1 MNSILELLK
10 SAWLTFNSHKLRSL
24 LTTLGIIVG
33 VSTVI
38 AMVSVIDGINK
49 YVYKVLGSMGTSTVY
64 IQKYKWQLTGRL
76 TREELRKLLS
86 TPDLTLED
94 AKALRSLEEVD
105 LVSAIQPVRGLT
117 ARYREKTVDVD
128 PSGVEPDYLELAG
141 YELASGRP
149 FIDNDLIYKNN
160 VAIIGDFVRERLF
173 GEEDPIGKEIWLE
186 RNKFVVI
193 GVLKPKGQLMGQ
205 NLDNVVL
212 IPVTTALKFWPVTG
226 RFGGPWR
233 IYRSMQIAARI
244 KSDIPIEKGMQAIEN
259 LMRARRGLRFDEDNN
274 FFLNTSEMLISAY
287 KQITGGIFIAMIAIA
302 SMALIVGG
310 IGIMNIML
318 VSVTERTREIGVR
331 KAVGATER
339 DILLLFLT
347 EAIVLTLIGGLIGV
361 ALGFGFGK
369 LVDLLTPLPASI
381 PLWSVLVGIGFSSL
395 VGLFFGIYPARKAA
409 KLNPVEA
416 LRYE

>member
-1 MNSILELLK
+1 MNGFIELLK
-10 SAWLTFNSHKLRSL
+10 SAWLTFNSNKLRSL

-49 YVYKVLGSMGTSTVY
+49 YVYKVLGGLGTSTVY
-64 IQKYKWQLTGRL
+64 VQKYKWVLTGRL
-76 TREELRKLLS
+76 TPEEIRKLMK
-86 TPDLTLED
+86 TPDLTIED
-94 AKALRSLEEVD
+94 AKAIRNLDEVE
-105 LVSAIQPVRGLT
+105 LVSAVQPVRSIT
-117 ARYREKTVDVD
+117 VRYKEKTVDAD
-128 PSGVEPDYLELAG
+128 PQGVEPDYIAISG

-149 FIDNDLIYKNN
+149 FIENDVLYKTNT
-160 VAIIGDFVRERLF
+160 VIIGDFIKQRLF
-173 GEEDPIGKEIWLE
+173 PKEDPIGKEIWIDKY
-186 RNKFVVI
+186 KFIII
-193 GVLKPKGQLMGQ
+193 GVLKPKGQLFGQ
-205 NLDNVVL
+205 NMDNVMLLPITTVL
-212 IPVTTALKFWPVTG
+212 KYFPIQG
-226 RFGGPWR
+226 RFGPYR
-233 IYRSMQIAARI
+233 IFRSLQIVVKIR
-244 KSDIPIEKGMQAIEN
+244 DDVPLEKGIEAIES
-259 LMRARRGLRFDEDNN
+259 LLRARRGIRFTEDNN

-331 KAVGATER
+331 KAVGATPK
-339 DILLLFLT
+339 DILLLFLI
-347 EAIVLTLIGGLIGV
+347 EAILLTTIGGLIGV
-361 ALGFGFGK
+361 VIGLIFGK
-369 LVDLLTPLPASI
+369 VVSLLTPLPASI
-381 PLWSVLVGIGFSSL
+381 PLWSIIIGLGFSSA

>member
-1 MNSILELLK
+1 MGVVFELIK
-10 SAWLTFNSHKLRSL
+10 SAWLTFNSNKLRSL

-49 YVYKVLGSMGTSTVY
+49 YVYRVLGSMGTNVVY
-64 IQKYKWQLTGRL
+64 VQKFKWQITGRL
-76 TREELRKLLS
+76 TPEEIRKFAR

-94 AKALRSLEEVD
+94 AEAIRGLDEVEM
-105 LVSAIQPVRGLT
+105 VSASQPIRGLT
-117 ARYREKTVDVD
+117 VRYREKTVDAD
-128 PSGVEPDYLELAG
+128 PTGIEPDYIVISG
-141 YELASGRP
+141 YELNNGRP
-149 FIDNDLIYKNN
+149 LIKNDVLYRTN
-160 VAIIGDFVRERLF
+160 VAIIGDQIRERLF
-173 GEEDPIGKEIWLE
+173 GTEDPIGKEIWVDKY
-186 RNKFVVI
+186 KFIVI
-193 GVLKPKGQLMGQ
+193 GVLKPKGQLLGQ
-205 NLDNVVL
+205 NLDNVL
-212 IPVTTALKFWPVTG
+212 FIPITTAQKYFPQRG
-226 RFGGPWR
+226 FGPYR
-233 IYRSMQIAARI
+233 IFRSLQIAVKI
-244 KSDIPIEKGMQAIEN
+244 KDDIQLDSGMFAIEN
-259 LMRARRGLRFDEDNN
+259 LLRARRGIRFNEDNN

-287 KQITGGIFIAMIAIA
+287 KQITGGIFIAMILIA

-347 EAIVLTLIGGLIGV
+347 ESILLTTIGGLIGV
-361 ALGFGFGK
+361 AIGLIFGK
-369 LVDLLTPLPASI
+369 LLELLTPLPATIPIWSI
-381 PLWSVLVGIGFSSL
+381 VLGLGFSSV

>member
-1 MNSILELLK
+1 MGVIFELIK
-10 SAWLTFNSHKLRSL
+10 SAWLTFNSNKLRSL

-49 YVYKVLGSMGTSTVY
+49 YVYRVLGSMGTNVVY
-64 IQKYKWQLTGRL
+64 VQKYKWQITGRL
-76 TREELRKLLS
+76 TPEEIRKLAR

-94 AKALRSLEEVD
+94 AEAIRGLDEVEI
-105 LVSAIQPVRGLT
+105 VSAAQPIRGLT
-117 ARYREKTVDVD
+117 VRYREKTVDAD
-128 PSGVEPDYLELAG
+128 PTGIEPDYIVISG
-141 YELASGRP
+141 YELSNGRP
-149 FIDNDLIYKNN
+149 FIKNDVLYRTNA
-160 VAIIGDFVRERLF
+160 AIIGDQIRERLF
-173 GEEDPIGKEIWLE
+173 GIEDPIGKEIWVDKY
-186 RNKFVVI
+186 KFIVI
-193 GVLKPKGQLMGQ
+193 GVLKPKGQLLGQ
-205 NLDNVVL
+205 NLDNVLFVP
-212 IPVTTALKFWPVTG
+212 ITTAQKYFPVRG
-226 RFGGPWR
+226 FGPYR
-233 IYRSMQIAARI
+233 IFRSLQIAVKI
-244 KSDIPIEKGMQAIEN
+244 KDEVQLDSGMFAIEN
-259 LMRARRGLRFDEDNN
+259 LLRTRRGIRFNEDNN

-287 KQITGGIFIAMIAIA
+287 KQITGGIFIAMILIA

-347 EAIVLTLIGGLIGV
+347 ESILLTTIGGLIGV
-361 ALGFGFGK
+361 AIGLIFGK
-369 LVDLLTPLPASI
+369 LLEILTPLPATIPIWSI
-381 PLWSVLVGIGFSSL
+381 VLGLGFSSI